1 MKKRIANPEALGSSV
16 RTVAYARVSSKEQE
30 RDGFSVDAQV
40 KLLRQY
46 ADNNGMEVAREFQ
59 EAESAKT
66 IGRPEFNAMLAF
78 LSDPANDCQ
87 TILVEKTDRLYRHP
101 KDWVILEELGY
112 EIHLVKEG
120 EIISDKVHSSTRF
133 LHGIRVLMAKQ
144 YIDNLSEEV
153 KKGLNE
159 KAQQGRFPGGHT
171 PLGYRLNKD
180 SGELELDPLRE
191 HLIEEMFRKYARNEV
206 SLRGLAAWARSQLLT
221 MPRSGRAVTKCQVE
235 RILKNPFYYGDFR
248 WAGKIFRGSH
258 PPIVTRQLFDAVQ
271 RAFRIHNK
279 PQLNKKRFPFGSLI
293 TCAICGCKITAEIK
307 KQHYTYY
314 HCTGMRGG
322 NHIVYVP
329 ESRIVQQFGACL
341 EPLMLKDFQ
350 TRIILDNLSQRE
362 SLRSK
367 NVERDS
373 SRIRAQLTQLDNW
386 SEKAYIDKLEGR
398 ITEAQWQKLAQKWN
412 HEKSR
417 LRRLA
422 RDVSPQNDHVL
433 PTAKRVLELMQVL
446 PELWDSGNNWER
458 RELVDLLYSNC
469 LLDGATLCATYNNPF
484 SIIAEGVQSQQ
495 KRG

>member
-1 MKKRIANPEALGSSV
+1 MTDLSDYAPEALNSDV
-16 RTVAYARVSSKEQE
+16 RVVIYARVSSKEQE
-30 RDGFSVDAQV
+30 RDGFSLDAQV

-46 ADNNGMEVAREFQ
+46 ADDNGMEIVREFK

-66 IGRPEFNAMLAF
+66 IGRPEFNAMLVF
-78 LSDPANDCQ
+78 LSDSANDCH

-101 KDWVILEELGY
+101 KDRVILEELGY

-159 KAQQGRFPGGHT
+159 KAQQGKFPGGHT

-180 SGELELDPLRE
+180 SGELELDPLRA

-206 SLRGLAAWARSQLLT
+206 SLRGLAAWARSPSLT
-221 MPRSGRAVTKCQVE
+221 MPRSGRGATKCQVE

-248 WAGKIFRGSH
+248 WAGRIFRGSH
-258 PPIVTRQLFDAVQ
+258 TPIVTRQLFDAVQ

-279 PQLNKKRFPFGSLI
+279 PQLKKKRFAFGNLI
-293 TCAICGCKITAEIK
+293 TCAVCGCKITAETK

-322 NHIVYVP
+322 DHVVYVT
-329 ESRIVQQFGACL
+329 ESRIVQQFGAYL
-341 EPLMLKDFQ
+341 EPLILKDFQ

-362 SLRSK
+362 SSRF
-367 NVERDS
+367 NAIERDS

-386 SEKAYIDKLEGR
+386 SEKAYIDKLEGK
-398 ITEAQWQKLAQKWN
+398 ITEAQWQKLAQKWD

-417 LRRLA
+417 LQRLA
-422 RDVSPQNDHVL
+422 RETSPQNDHLL
-433 PTAKRVLELMQVL
+433 PTAKRLLELM
-446 PELWDSGNNWER
+446 
-458 RELVDLLYSNC
+458 
-469 LLDGATLCATYNNPF
+469 
-484 SIIAEGVQSQQ
+484 
-495 KRG
+495 